1 MPSAK
6 ELRSEFIE
14 LESNWADLRPFL
26 FQYLPHD
33 KQLDKADRLFAVVKR
48 HLERA
53 AQAEEDEWKLL
64 AYWQYARGL
73 TKLREFNSLTDALGE
88 RGLLVQ
94 EKEMRQRK
102 TKP

>member
-26 FQYLPHD
+26 LQYLPHD
-33 KQLDKADRLFAVVKR
+33 KQMGKADRLFAVVKR

-53 AQAEEDEWKLL
+53 GQAEEDEWKLL
-64 AYWQYARGL
+64 AYWQYVRGL
-73 TKLREFNSLTDALGE
+73 AKLRRFHSVANALGE
-88 RGLLVQ
+88 RGLQVQ
-94 EKEMRQRK
+94 EEEKR
-102 TKP
+102 